1 MGSVGRR
8 GRLAPL
14 RDERRVFS
22 VEFFDVQLNDV
33 LVALDGVA
41 ERAAHVSH
49 VVVVAVAVV
58 LFDAR
63 RCKCA
68 WCCWWCCCCC
78 LCQDV
83 LFAVM
88 KDEVLKRSVVS
99 RQSSIV
105 SRPSAVVRC
114 PRSPLGCRESP
125 RRPRRSILV
134 RQPTQSRGRE
144 HQ

>member
-22 VEFFDVQLNDV
+22 MEFFDVQLDDV

-49 VVVVAVAVV
+49 VVGVVAVV

-68 WCCWWCCCCC
+68 WCCCWWWWCCC
-78 LCQDV
+78 LCQGV

-88 KDEVLKRSVVS
+88 KDAQAVS

-105 SRPSAVVRC
+105 NRQSSVRSRQVS
-114 PRSPLGCRESP
+114 EK
-125 RRPRRSILV
+125 SIRL
-134 RQPTQSRGRE
+134 P
-144 HQ
+144 

>member
-22 VEFFDVQLNDV
+22 MELFDVQLDDV

-49 VVVVAVAVV
+49 VVGVVAVV
-58 LFDAR
+58 LFDVR
-63 RCKCA
+63 RYKCA

-78 LCQDV
+78 LCQGV
-83 LFAVM
+83 PFAVM
-88 KDEVLKRSVVS
+88 KDAQAVS

-105 SRPSAVVRC
+105 NRQSSVRSRQVS
-114 PRSPLGCRESP
+114 EK
-125 RRPRRSILV
+125 SIRL
-134 RQPTQSRGRE
+134 P
-144 HQ
+144 